1 MSNALIFSYEEFFMK
16 VGKKERKEQKER
28 EREREREREKINKER
43 RNHSLCS
50 I

>member
-28 EREREREREKINKER
+28 EREREREKINKER

>member
-28 EREREREREKINKER
+28 EREREKINKER